1 MIRRSLAVLATGFA
15 FSVTASAQAPSYD
28 GTYFVPGLNDGPSR
42 FYQTVPAL
50 QARGLDLKAW
60 WWLGLSTTATLATQA
75 GELSSLRNSN
85 LWFSDSTILVG
96 HSMGGLTS
104 RRSYLDTPAG
114 VAGIVTVGTPHQGA
128 PVTVGGRR
136 FARYMGMVVARTAR
150 GFLGWLTFGA
160 IAGPVARGTLQTAAS
175 DQGLLSTYVSNRIA
189 DQSGYSTPAA
199 GDLRPTS
206 TAIQQLGAARA
217 DGGLPRA
224 TVRGEIPYRNAVW
237 YVLASAGLDQG
248 RTANAYIGARTF
260 VKSYA
265 KTCKHVAYATIVFW
279 AQGRECAK
287 LDRAISQI
295 DNEYLGAVNGRAPSG
310 RPLLGAFDGFVPA
323 SHSVYPSTVPVQTFT
338 AQGANHNNLTYA
350 LAGVAELDRALVAVG
365 VKRIQ

>member
-1 MIRRSLAVLATGFA
+1 MIRRSLAVLATVFA
-15 FSVTASAQAPSYD
+15 FSATVSAQAPSYD
-28 GTYFVPGLNDGPSR
+28 GTYFVPGLGDGPRR

-50 QARGLDLKAW
+50 QARGLDLKVW
-60 WWLGLSTTATLATQA
+60 WWVDLSTTETLATQA
-75 GELSSLRNSN
+75 SELSSLRNGN
-85 LWFSDSTILVG
+85 LLVSDSTILVG

-114 VAGIVTVGTPHQGA
+114 VAGIVTVGTPHEGA
-128 PVTVGGRR
+128 PVAAGGRR

-160 IAGPVARGTLQTAAS
+160 FAGPVARGTLQTAAS
-175 DQGLLSTYVSNRIA
+175 DQGLVSSLVSKYIA
-189 DQSGYSTPAA
+189 DQSGISTPAA

-237 YVLASAGLDQG
+237 YVLASADLDQG
-248 RTANAYIGARTF
+248 RTANEYIAARTF

-265 KTCKHVAYATIVFW
+265 KTCKHVAYATILFW

-323 SHSVYPSTVPVQTFT
+323 SHSVYPSTVPVPEFT
-338 AQGANHNNLTYA
+338 AVGANHNDLTYSLSGVSSLDAA
-350 LAGVAELDRALVAVG
+350 LIRVG
-365 VKRIQ
+365 VRRTP

>member
-1 MIRRSLAVLATGFA
+1 
-15 FSVTASAQAPSYD
+15 
-28 GTYFVPGLNDGPSR
+28 
-42 FYQTVPAL
+42 
-50 QARGLDLKAW
+50 
-60 WWLGLSTTATLATQA
+60 
-75 GELSSLRNSN
+75 
-85 LWFSDSTILVG
+85 
-96 HSMGGLTS
+96 MGG
-104 RRSYLDTPAG
+104 DPA
-114 VAGIVTVGTPHQGA
+114 
-128 PVTVGGRR
+128 R
-136 FARYMGMVVARTAR
+136 FDRCCHRAFELQ
-150 GFLGWLTFGA
+150 GFLGG
-160 IAGPVARGTLQTAAS
+160 GSGQCTA
-175 DQGLLSTYVSNRIA
+175 
-189 DQSGYSTPAA
+189 
-199 GDLRPTS
+199 RPTDAS
-206 TAIQQLGAARA
+206 SSRRLAEHFVFASESR
-217 DGGLPRA
+217 P

-279 AQGRECAK
+279 AQDRECAK